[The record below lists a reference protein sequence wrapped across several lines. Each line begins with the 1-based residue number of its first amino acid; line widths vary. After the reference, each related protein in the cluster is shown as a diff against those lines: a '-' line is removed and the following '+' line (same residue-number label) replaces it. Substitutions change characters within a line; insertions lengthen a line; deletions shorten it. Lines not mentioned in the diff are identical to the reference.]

1 MNAKL
6 KIFLAGGLGCIAPNI
21 INYASQ
27 VMSGGPIP
35 SNIAGLAVGGTLFFA
50 IAGFLVVYILSAR
63 DIRDAF
69 YKGVAVPALI
79 ISLANGVTAEKTN
92 VPVVPAQ
99 SLNTG
104 SSNLPAD
111 DAKKLFTAFWSP
123 SPAYAQTPATQGTAV
138 FDISPKKTRNITI
151 TLLNKD
157 GSVAARSRSDS
168 PDFKIKLPAGEY
180 IAAIETDDYYK
191 EEFIRITGNQTAKVT
206 VALEEKGIGK
216 KFSGGVKSLMQ
227 R

>member
-1 MNAKL
+1 
-6 KIFLAGGLGCIAPNI
+6 
-21 INYASQ
+21 
-27 VMSGGPIP
+27 
-35 SNIAGLAVGGTLFFA
+35 
-50 IAGFLVVYILSAR
+50 
-63 DIRDAF
+63 
-69 YKGVAVPALI
+69 
-79 ISLANGVTAEKTN
+79 
-92 VPVVPAQ
+92 
-99 SLNTG
+99 
-104 SSNLPAD
+104 
-111 DAKKLFTAFWSP
+111 
-123 SPAYAQTPATQGTAV
+123 
-138 FDISPKKTRNITI
+138 
-151 TLLNKD
+151 LNKD

>member
-27 VMSGGPIP
+27 VMSGGPVP

-79 ISLANGVTAEKTN
+79 ISLANGVTAEKTT

-99 SLNTG
+99 PVNTG
-104 SSNLPAD
+104 SSNLPVD
-111 DAKKLFTAFWSP
+111 GKKSFTAFWSL
-123 SPAYAQTPATQGTAV
+123 SPAYAQTQAAQGTVA
-138 FDISPKKTRNITI
+138 FDISPKKARNITI

-157 GSVAARSRSDS
+157 GSVVARARSDG

-191 EEFIRITGNQTAKVT
+191 EEVIRITGNRTAKVT
-206 VALEEKGIGK
+206 VVLEEKGIVK